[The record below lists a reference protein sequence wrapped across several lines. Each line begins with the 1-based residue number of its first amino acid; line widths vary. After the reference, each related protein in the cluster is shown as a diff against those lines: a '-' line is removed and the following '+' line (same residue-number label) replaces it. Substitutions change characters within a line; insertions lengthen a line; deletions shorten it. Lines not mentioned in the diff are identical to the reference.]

1 MPFDIYTLDEHGLA
15 HHSLIKFK
23 MLVRNNYIQGDIL
36 EKIEDELIP
45 ALEYIDNWEPSDA
58 DLIENNS
65 CGIPYHDGCK

>member
-1 MPFDIYTLDEHGLA
+1 
-15 HHSLIKFK
+15 
-23 MLVRNNYIQGDIL
+23 MLVKNNYIPGDIL

-45 ALEYIDNWEPSDA
+45 ALEYIDNWEPCDA

>member
-1 MPFDIYTLDEHGLA
+1 MPFDIYTLDEYCLA

-23 MLVRNNYIQGDIL
+23 MLVRDSYIPGDIL

-45 ALEYIDNWEPSDA
+45 ALEYIDNWEPCDA